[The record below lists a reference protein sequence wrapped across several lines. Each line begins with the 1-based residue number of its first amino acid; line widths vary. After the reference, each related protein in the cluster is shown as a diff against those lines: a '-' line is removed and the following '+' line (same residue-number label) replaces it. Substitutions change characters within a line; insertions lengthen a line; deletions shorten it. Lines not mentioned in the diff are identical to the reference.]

1 MEQGNNSKM
10 EAKTMFIR
18 WIMLIVFTGAVAL
31 LPACGTGTRQ
41 SLREESMLDKNWG
54 RSFEA
59 QKYNQILHPDAGKD
73 VAPVAGLDGQAAL
86 KAMEKYHEGDG
97 SKGGGSPEFGIL
109 SIKK

>member
-1 MEQGNNSKM
+1 
-10 EAKTMFIR
+10 MFIR

-31 LPACGTGTRQ
+31 LPACGTGTGTRQ

-73 VAPVAGLDGQAAL
+73 VTPAAGLDGQAAL
-86 KAMEKYHEGDG
+86 KAMEKYHEDSNGNKAD
-97 SKGGGSPEFGIL
+97 SSPEFGIL